1 MENLL
6 SKIGLE
12 IGLEKNLDRN
22 LFFYT
27 DVAQE
32 SIGKLTESI
41 VAINEEDEYLTKVY
55 AIYDLEY
62 KRPPIKIYIDSY
74 GGDVYSCFGLL
85 SIIMGSKTP
94 VHTIVTGTAQSAG
107 SLILICGHRRFA
119 YPLSTVMFH
128 QVIDDHLVEKTRD
141 IEENLNEL
149 KRIQAKL
156 EEIVLERTKISR
168 KRLDDV
174 YNKKID
180 WYLSANEA
188 IKFGVV
194 DEIID

>member
-1 MENLL
+1 MEDLL
-6 SKIGLE
+6 SKIGL
-12 IGLEKNLDRN
+12 GKNLDRN

-27 DVAQE
+27 YVAQE

-41 VAINEEDEYLTKVY
+41 IAINEEDEYLTKYY
-55 AIYDLEY
+55 AICDLEY

-85 SIIMGSKTP
+85 SVIMGSQTP
-94 VHTIVTGTAQSAG
+94 IHTIVTGTAQSAG
-107 SLILICGHRRFA
+107 FAILICGHRRFA

-128 QVIDDHLVEKTRD
+128 QIIDDHLVEKARD
-141 IEENLNEL
+141 IEENLNEI
-149 KRIQAKL
+149 KRIQARL
-156 EEIVLERTKISR
+156 EEIVLDKTKISR
-168 KRLDDV
+168 KRLDDI

-180 WYLSANEA
+180 WYLSAIEA